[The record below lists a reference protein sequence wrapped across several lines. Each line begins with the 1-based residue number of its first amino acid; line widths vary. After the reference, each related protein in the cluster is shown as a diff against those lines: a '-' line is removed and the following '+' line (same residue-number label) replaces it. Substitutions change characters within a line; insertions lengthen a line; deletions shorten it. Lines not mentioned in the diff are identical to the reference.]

1 MMTPS
6 GRTRCGPKSAIRR
19 GLAALRAMAAKRAL
33 DEPRLDQL
41 FAEPIVQQLMHRDR
55 IDEATIRRLM
65 RQAAVTRST
74 PRTGRM
80 LALAIGLLLLV
91 GIGNACNIT
100 IRTLIRRG
108 H

>member
-1 MMTPS
+1 MQSEECPCDVAVRPCAQWLLS
-6 GRTRCGPKSAIRR
+6 
-19 GLAALRAMAAKRAL
+19 AL
-33 DEPRLDQL
+33 DESRLDQL

-100 IRTLIRRG
+100 IRTLRRRG